1 MSHPSCLSSS
11 NSRPFCN
18 LFNTTSSNT
27 LPMQLI
33 LSIFLQ
39 THVSN
44 TPRSLSSFSLRIHV
58 SAAKSAT
65 LQTRLLTRIFLCD
78 STKLPVNSFLFL
90 LNAPLPSAIMY
101 FLPLLLT
108 MLSRGA
114 VHWSSIL
121 VRNSC
126 CTPFLKMK
134 PFVFFTL
141 IFIYWPDSPY
151 QAVSKL
157 FQTSF
162 WATH

>member
-39 THVSN
+39 THISN
-44 TPRSLSSFSLRIHV
+44 APRCLSSFSLRIHV

-65 LQTRLLTRIFLCD
+65 LQTGPLTRIFLCD

-101 FLPLLLT
+101 LLPLLLT
-108 MLSRGA
+108 MLKVGELFTSHQFWCVIPV
-114 VHWSSIL
+114 VHL
-121 VRNSC
+121 
-126 CTPFLKMK
+126 F
-134 PFVFFTL
+134 
-141 IFIYWPDSPY
+141 
-151 QAVSKL
+151 SK
-157 FQTSF
+157 
-162 WATH
+162 